1 MDIPEQPLISRKVI
15 ALQRLNT
22 KTTQLD
28 ASSNTTAETDNPSTR
43 SAAIWARTNGYSQ
56 TADHGEST
64 IAIRCP
70 VRLVTEV
77 YW

>member
-1 MDIPEQPLISRKVI
+1 MNIPGQPLILRKAI
-15 ALQRLNT
+15 ALQGLPA

-43 SAAIWARTNGYSQ
+43 SAAICARTNGCIQ

-64 IAIRCP
+64 IAIRSP